1 MAEPGFFVVDDSGA
15 LTDAPARFVL
25 VRVDRAHSDDRGN
38 YRLEERFG
46 YRDERGREFVVP
58 VDLETFTTDLASI
71 PLLAAWLVPRD
82 GRHAP
87 AAILH
92 DALVQ
97 GDTSPAVEDREV
109 ADAIFRDAMRLLGV
123 RFLRRWMMWAA
134 VSLLTMWKTAT
145 TSARRIRAGVL
156 SGVCIA
162 LLGIGFCSVWDLF
175 DVALFSVLPW
185 LDDRGLGA
193 ELVNGAV
200 AAAVCAAVV
209 PLLFWPRPR
218 VGFVAA
224 MALIPLA
231 FPLAGV
237 AVAFGLYTAAEWLAG
252 KVAPTN
258 RRQ

>member
-1 MAEPGFFVVDDSGA
+1 MTAAGFFALDDDGA

-25 VRVDRAHSDDRGN
+25 VRIGRSRSDDTGD

-46 YRDERGREFVVP
+46 YRDQHGTVFLVP
-58 VDLETFTTDLASI
+58 TDLTSFTTDLASV

-97 GDTSPAVEDREV
+97 GDSTPVVADRED

-134 VSLLTMWKTAT
+134 VSMLTMFKTAT
-145 TSARRIRAGVL
+145 TSVRRIRTGVL
-156 SGVCIA
+156 AGICIA
-162 LLGIGFCSVWDLF
+162 LLAIGFCSVWDLF
-175 DVALFSVLPW
+175 DVPMFSVLPW
-185 LDDRGLGA
+185 LDDRALGA

-200 AAAVCAAVV
+200 AAGVCAAVV

-218 VGFVAA
+218 VGFVAV

-237 AVAFGLYTAAEWLAG
+237 AVAFGVYLAAEALADI
-252 KVAPTN
+252 VAPTN